1 MTMVKNILLSLF
13 MLLSMSMVGQSDTT
27 ITIRVSSRQPFPQI
41 GLDLKNRKYFVMS
54 TRQDKAAL
62 IALEKGLYADSL
74 LTEFDKYKKTCDDEI
89 LRLNQRVEDKEDM
102 IDLQNASY
110 RLLEENYKGRGTE
123 LDNMK
128 ISNEA
133 LKDQVG
139 RQKLPMWFGYAAG
152 IIGGIIIIDNIT
164 Y

>member
-1 MTMVKNILLSLF
+1 MKNILLSL
-13 MLLSMSMVGQSDTT
+13 MVLLSMSMMGQGDTT

-74 LTEFDKYKKTCDDEI
+74 ITEFEKYKKTCDDEI
-89 LRLNQRVEDKEDM
+89 KHLNQRVEDKEDM

-110 RLLEENYKGRGTE
+110 RLLEENYKGRGVE

-139 RQKLPMWFGYAAG
+139 RQKLPMWVGTALG
-152 IIGGIIIIDNIT
+152 IVGGIIIIDALT
-164 Y
+164 D